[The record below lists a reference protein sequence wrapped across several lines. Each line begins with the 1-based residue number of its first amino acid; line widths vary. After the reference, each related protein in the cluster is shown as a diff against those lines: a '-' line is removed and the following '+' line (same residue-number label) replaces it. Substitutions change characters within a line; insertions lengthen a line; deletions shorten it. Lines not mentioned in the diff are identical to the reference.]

1 MTESTARRAAY
12 VLYATAGIFVLL
24 RYFGHLF
31 PQNWSFS
38 HWQHLPIWYGP
49 AWILGLVA
57 LAVLFSQR
65 ALIEK
70 LSGDKRSLLIGGVI
84 LAAVLWFFRFDSFLF
99 GGGNLRVAQ
108 LSQADIIIARW
119 YECGSLLLAKAFFF
133 IFQLIGLEPNNAGTA
148 AWRAVSYASAL
159 SSGVA
164 CYRIVRLLAKETR
177 SRFLLFCLLFF
188 GPSSLLLFGFIGLEP
203 LIVAVIHWYIY
214 MLLRLAD
221 SWDTRRLALLW
232 LVTVLGVFIHISL
245 ALVIPSA
252 VFVTLGGSRKG
263 VTNLVA
269 GIGGTLVTFA
279 ILLSALYYFA
289 GASLEFTT
297 RILFLSGKLPLTNYG
312 IFSIDHL
319 VDIGQLIFLAAP
331 VFVLVLY
338 LRVTAQFDDKTR
350 LLVFAS
356 GILAAGG
363 FVAFL
368 VQDPKN
374 SMPLDYP
381 RMTAFLAGGA
391 FCLALL
397 LSRTRFADIYSTRCL
412 PFAAAF
418 ALALPFA
425 TLPSYVYIEKSEP
438 YVLDF
443 VEANNYWFRLTC
455 YNYRDAY
462 FGRKDLGQSQIDKA
476 NAWEG
481 WLPGRS
487 PEYLTYSGCV
497 NLVMR
502 RESTDEAQ
510 RQLHN
515 LIAKDPYWTEPR
527 LVLSTLMMNLQ
538 QYDRAKAQI
547 DTSLLLEPY
556 NPVVTMKLYG
566 FYRDVGNLPAAWAS
580 VERAREMFPKNKEIA
595 TDEMILAYRSGDN
608 AGALSRAESLIAQYP
623 GLPFPYLIRAMAADH
638 NGQFDSALRDYQNFL
653 EKQHDQPETLLVQQ
667 RIAAIKAATSS
678 GK

>member
-1 MTESTARRAAY
+1 MNESTARRAAY
-12 VLYATAGIFVLL
+12 VLYATAGIFILF
-24 RYFGHLF
+24 RFFGHYF
-31 PQNWSFS
+31 PQNWSFT

-49 AWILGLVA
+49 AWIMGFVA
-57 LAVLFSQR
+57 LVFFFSQR
-65 ALIEK
+65 GLIEK
-70 LSGDKRSLLIGGVI
+70 LSSDRKYLIVGGVA
-84 LAAVLWFFRFDSFLF
+84 LAAIFWFFRFDSFLY

-108 LSQADIIIARW
+108 LSQADIIMVRW
-119 YECGSLLLAKAFFF
+119 YEYGSLLLAKGLYFVIQA
-133 IFQLIGLEPNNAGTA
+133 IGLESNNAGMA
-148 AWRAVSYASAL
+148 AWRTISYLSAVA
-159 SSGVA
+159 SGVA
-164 CYRIVRLLAKETR
+164 CYHIVRMLVREHRK
-177 SRFLLFCLLFF
+177 RFFLFCVLFF

-232 LVTVLGVFIHISL
+232 LVAVLGVFIHISL

-252 VFVTLGGSRKG
+252 IFVTLGGSRKG
-263 VTNLVA
+263 VANLLA
-269 GIGGTLVTFA
+269 GIGGALVTFA
-279 ILLSALYYFA
+279 VLLAALYYFA
-289 GASLEFTT
+289 GGSLEFTT
-297 RILFLSGKLPLTNYG
+297 RILFFSGKLPLTNYG
-312 IFSIDHL
+312 IFSVDHL

-338 LRVTAQFDDKTR
+338 LRITAQFDDKAR

-363 FVAFL
+363 FVAL
-368 VQDPKN
+368 LIQDPKN

-381 RMTAFLAGGA
+381 RMTAYLAGGA

-397 LSRTRFADIYSTRCL
+397 LSRTRFADIYSTKCL

-425 TLPSYVYIEKSEP
+425 ALPSYFSIEKSEP

-462 FGRKDLGQSQIDKA
+462 FGRKDLGQSQIDRA

-487 PEYLTYSGCV
+487 PEYLTYAGCV

-515 LIAKDPYWTEPR
+515 LIAKDPYWIEPR
-527 LVLSTLMMNLQ
+527 LVLSTLMMNLK

-547 DTSLLLEPY
+547 DTSLILEPY

-566 FYRDVGNLPAAWAS
+566 FYRDAGNLPAAWAA
-580 VERAREMFPKNKEIA
+580 VEKAREMFPKNKEIA

-608 AGALSRAESLIAQYP
+608 AGALSRAESLITQFP

-638 NGQFDSALRDYQNFL
+638 NGRLESALKDYKSFL
-653 EKQHDQPETLLVQQ
+653 EKQRNQPETLFVQQ
-667 RIAAIKAATSS
+667 RIDAIKTANSPE
-678 GK
+678 K